1 MRTVARARVLDTLGA
16 RARVTS
22 VADGNL
28 SLHVGDDAE
37 AVRARRRA
45 LEARVGAPVVFVSQ
59 VHSATV
65 QVIDDET
72 DLAAFAAAPPEA
84 DALVSA
90 RSDIALAIMVA
101 DCVPVLVSD
110 PDAGIVGAAHAGRR
124 GLLDGILE
132 RTVGQ
137 MRALGAEAGR
147 IRAYVGPSICG
158 ACYEVPA
165 HMQEESLAINP
176 ALRARTS
183 WNTPA
188 LDLKAGA
195 AHALAQAGLCPQH
208 IAVDAACTREDHTL
222 YSYRR
227 DPACGRFAG
236 VIRGAGGR

>member
-1 MRTVARARVLDTLGA
+1 MTTVARARVLDTLGA

-28 SLHVGDDAE
+28 ALHVGDDAE

-72 DLAAFAAAPPEA
+72 DIAAFASAPPEA

-101 DCVPVLVSD
+101 DCVPVLFSD

-132 RTVGQ
+132 RTVDQ

-165 HMQEESLAINP
+165 LMQGESLAINP

-195 AHALAQAGLCPQH
+195 AHALARAGLSPQH
-208 IAVDAACTREDHTL
+208 IAVDAACTREDHTF

-236 VIRGAGGR
+236 VIRGAGPR